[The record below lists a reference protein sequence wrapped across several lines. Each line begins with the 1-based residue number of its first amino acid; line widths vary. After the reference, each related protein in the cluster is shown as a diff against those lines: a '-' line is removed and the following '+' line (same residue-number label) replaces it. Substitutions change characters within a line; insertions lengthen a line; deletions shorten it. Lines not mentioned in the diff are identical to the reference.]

1 MPMLCLAGT
10 FRILSTEPD
19 GDSIRF
25 YPDDP
30 AHWARVPGPNPVRTN
45 AGGGAQ
51 LRLDGIDALETHYSP
66 RGGGPLHQPI
76 DLAHQARDEL
86 VRWLGFRGI
95 ERTGET
101 VTAAT
106 PEELP
111 GYLLTRGADVYGR
124 CVALIG
130 RGDAPGANGSQAM
143 VRVADLRRTANHR
156 MIATGLAYPTFYLK
170 LYADLRAE
178 LTKQSRQARDAKKG
192 VWADDRTSKGVDVES
207 LATLTD
213 DAVLLPK
220 LFRRLVDY
228 LAINDRD
235 VSLTGFAAYLEQ
247 RQDPVFILSTGTYTG
262 FDFVVSVR
270 DQVVKLTTEPEDL
283 VFQEA

>member
-30 AHWARVPGPNPVRTN
+30 AQWQRVPAPNAVRTN

-124 CVALIG
+124 CVALVG
-130 RGDAPGANGSQAM
+130 RGDPPAATGTQAM
-143 VRVADLRRTANHR
+143 VRVGDLRRTANHR
-156 MIATGLAYPTFYLK
+156 LIATGLAYPTFYLK

-178 LTKQSRQARDAKKG
+178 LVKQSRQARDAKKG
-192 VWADDRTSKGVDVES
+192 VWAGDRTEKGVDVES

-235 VSLTGFAAYLEQ
+235 VSLDGFPAYLEQ
-247 RQDPVFILSTGTYTG
+247 REDAVFILSTGTYTG

-270 DQVVKLTTEPEDL
+270 GQVVKLTTEPEDL

>member
-25 YPDDP
+25 YADD
-30 AHWARVPGPNPVRTN
+30 AAQWERVPGPNAVRTN

-66 RGGGPLHQPI
+66 RGGGPLHQPVA
-76 DLAHQARDEL
+76 LAHQARDEL
-86 VRWLGFRGI
+86 VRWLGFRAI
-95 ERTGET
+95 ERSGET

-106 PEELP
+106 PDELP

-130 RGDAPGANGSQAM
+130 RGDPPAASGTQAM
-143 VRVADLRRTANHR
+143 VRVGELRRTANHR
-156 MIATGLAYPTFYLK
+156 LIATGLAYPTFYLK
-170 LYADLRAE
+170 LYPDLRAE
-178 LTKQSRQARDAKKG
+178 LVKQSHQARDANKG
-192 VWADDRTSKGVDVES
+192 VWARDRTQKGVAVES

-213 DAVLLPK
+213 EAVLLPK

-235 VSLTGFAAYLEQ
+235 VALDGFPAYLAQ

-270 DQVVKLTTEPEDL
+270 GQVVKLTTAPEDL

>member
-1 MPMLCLAGT
+1 MLCLAGT
-10 FRILSTEPD
+10 YRILSTEPD

-25 YPDDP
+25 YADDP
-30 AHWARVPGPNPVRTN
+30 AAWARVPGPNAVRTN

-66 RGGGPLHQPI
+66 RGGGPLHQPV

-86 VRWLGFRGI
+86 VRWLGFKGI
-95 ERTGET
+95 EHTGET

-106 PEELP
+106 PEGLP

-124 CVALIG
+124 CVALVG
-130 RGDAPGANGSQAM
+130 RGDPPAPSASQAM
-143 VRVADLRRTANHR
+143 VKVADLRKTANHR
-156 MIATGLAYPTFYLK
+156 LIATGLAYPTFYLK

-178 LTKQSRQARDAKKG
+178 LVKQSGQARDAEKG
-192 VWADDRTSKGVDVES
+192 VWAGDRTEKGVDVES

-213 DAVLLPK
+213 EAVLLPK

-235 VSLTGFAAYLEQ
+235 VSLDGFPAYLEQ
-247 RQDPVFILSTGTYTG
+247 RQDAVFILSTGTYTG

-270 DQVVKLTTEPEDL
+270 GQVVKLTTEPEDL

>member
-25 YPDDP
+25 YADDP
-30 AHWARVPGPNPVRTN
+30 AAWERVPGPNQVRTN

-51 LRLDGIDALETHYSP
+51 LRLDGIDSLETHYSP
-66 RGGGPLHQPI
+66 RGGGPLHQPV
-76 DLAHQARDEL
+76 DFAHQARDEL
-86 VRWLGFRGI
+86 VRWLGFRGVQ
-95 ERTGET
+95 RDGET

-106 PEELP
+106 PEQLP
-111 GYLLTRGADVYGR
+111 GYLLTRGADAYGR
-124 CVALIG
+124 CVALVG
-130 RGDAPGANGSQAM
+130 RGAAPAASGTQTM
-143 VRVADLRRTANHR
+143 VKVADLRRTANHR
-156 MIATGLAYPTFYLK
+156 LVATGLAYPTFYLK
-170 LYADLRAE
+170 LFPDLRAE
-178 LTKQSRQARDAKKG
+178 LAKQALQARAAKKG
-192 VWADDRTSKGVDVES
+192 VWPGDRSQKGVDVTS

-228 LAINDRD
+228 LSLNDGD
-235 VSLTGFAAYLEQ
+235 VSLDGLAAYLAQ
-247 RQDPVFILSTGTYTG
+247 RQDPVFVLSTGHYTG
-262 FDFVVSVR
+262 FDFVVEVR
-270 DQVVKLTTEPEDL
+270 GQVVRLTTEPEDL

>member
-10 FRILSTEPD
+10 FQILGTEPD

-25 YPDDP
+25 YPDDS
-30 AHWARVPGPNPVRTN
+30 ALWARVAGPNAVRTN

-86 VRWLGFRGI
+86 IRWLGFRDVQ
-95 ERTGET
+95 RTGET
-101 VTAAT
+101 VDAAT
-106 PEELP
+106 PAQVP

-124 CVALIG
+124 CVALVG
-130 RGDAPGANGSQAM
+130 RGEAPAPSGTQAM
-143 VRVADLRRTANHR
+143 VKVADLRKTANHR
-156 MIATGLAYPTFYLK
+156 LIAAGLAYPTFYLK
-170 LYADLRAE
+170 LFPDLRAE
-178 LTKQSRQARDAKKG
+178 LAKQARQARDAKKG
-192 VWADDRTSKGVDVES
+192 VWAGDRTQKGVDVKS

-228 LAINDRD
+228 LELNDD
-235 VSLTGFAAYLEQ
+235 DPSLAGFSAYLSQ
-247 RQDPVFILSTGTYTG
+247 RSDPVFILSTGHYTG
-262 FDFVVSVR
+262 FDFVVDVR
-270 DQVVKLTTEPEDL
+270 GQVVRLTTEPEDL

>member
-30 AHWARVPGPNPVRTN
+30 AAWAPVPGT
-45 AGGGAQ
+45 Q
-51 LRLDGIDALETHYSP
+51 
-66 RGGGPLHQPI
+66 RG
-76 DLAHQARDEL
+76 AHQRGRRSAAAPRRHRRARDPL
-86 VRWLGFRGI
+86 LAPRRRAAAPAHRPGPPGSRRARALAGLPRV
-95 ERTGET
+95 ERNGET

-124 CVALIG
+124 CVALFG
-130 RGDAPGANGSQAM
+130 RGDAPAPSGTQAM
-143 VRVADLRRTANHR
+143 VKVADLRKTANHR

-170 LYADLRAE
+170 LYPDLRAE
-178 LTKQSRQARDAKKG
+178 LAKQSRQARDAKKG
-192 VWADDRTSKGVDVES
+192 VWAGDCTQKGVDVQS

-235 VSLTGFAAYLEQ
+235 VSLDGFPAYLEQ
-247 RQDPVFILSTGTYTG
+247 RQDASSSSRPAPTPASTSSSACATR
-262 FDFVVSVR
+262 SSS
-270 DQVVKLTTEPEDL
+270 
-283 VFQEA
+283 